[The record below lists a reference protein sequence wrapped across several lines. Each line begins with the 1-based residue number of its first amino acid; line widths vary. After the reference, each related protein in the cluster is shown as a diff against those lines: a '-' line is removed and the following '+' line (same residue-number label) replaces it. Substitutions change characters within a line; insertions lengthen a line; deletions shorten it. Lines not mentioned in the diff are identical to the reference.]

1 MIKRSKSTDLSDDSN
16 ISAESLS
23 DELIE
28 IRNDRKILDENDVN
42 SILSITVTLADRLK
56 TLFEC
61 IRGGRSRDFRK
72 TICLMDDQQRTETI
86 NTMCDGTYLLHEACR
101 TGQDEIAIFLL
112 FSDAN
117 CFIADRREMYP
128 QHYAA
133 QSNKPVLI
141 DILCVFGVDI
151 NTVDSNN
158 NTPLHYAA
166 MSDQPN
172 APKILKILE
181 EYHADPRI
189 KNSKN
194 KTPIDLCKS
203 TKMRKMLEA
212 YALTYV

>member
-1 MIKRSKSTDLSDDSN
+1 MIKRSKSAGLSDDLN
-16 ISAESLS
+16 IS

-28 IRNDRKILDENDVN
+28 IRTDRKILDENDVN
-42 SILSITVTLADRLK
+42 SILSIIITPADRLK

-61 IRGGRSRDFRK
+61 VRDGRPRDFRK
-72 TICLMDDQQRTETI
+72 TISLMADQQRTDTI
-86 NTMCDGTYLLHEACR
+86 NTMRDGTYLLHEACR

-117 CFIADRREMYP
+117 CFIADRRENYP

-151 NTVDSNN
+151 NLTDSDN

-166 MSDQPN
+166 MSNQPN

-194 KTPIDLCKS
+194 KTPIDLCEHN
-203 TKMRKMLEA
+203 KMRKMLEA
-212 YALTYV
+212 YASTYV